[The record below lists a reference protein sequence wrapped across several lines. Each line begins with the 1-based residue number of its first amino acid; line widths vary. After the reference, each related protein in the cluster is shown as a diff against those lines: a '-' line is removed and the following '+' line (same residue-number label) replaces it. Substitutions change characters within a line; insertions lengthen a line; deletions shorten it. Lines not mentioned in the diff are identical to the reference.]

1 MRRLCLAML
10 LIASLLLIGR
20 LTFAADAGAPAL
32 IANGDFQA
40 WADGRPAGWQVTTPG
55 WATAPAPGESPD
67 APAVRFSRSGAADQ
81 AAPYGILLQAIP
93 SEAMAAVAGRRFTL
107 TARVRVL
114 SRERQ
119 AEAAMW
125 ARVDRSAGRMGF
137 FDNMDGRRIR
147 GENWQEARIDGEV
160 AADAEGLTL
169 GFLAFGDASIEVAA
183 VQLLVLGSALE
194 GSRPPAPLDDRE
206 LATVTATGRLHH
218 LVRFFYPSSE
228 SVSAPW
234 DALLIAAIDR
244 AASAATPA
252 EVARVLVETYSPIAP
267 LLRVGT
273 DGPDAAAFPVEMP
286 AIPPHTHSVHW
297 VHNGLGP
304 GDPRPGQIYASV
316 RTVLPVGEHAV
327 PAPHRFTLAPGLWAE
342 FPLALPCTAEGQTLP
357 AAQGTLPQPQRP
369 LSWRSTAEDRSVRLA
384 SVLVAWN
391 TLHHFYP
398 YFDAITTDWPAAQAA
413 ALGAAAL
420 AADTIEQTCV
430 LERLMFHLH
439 DGHGHVGHP
448 SVTPGRVLGLRLL
461 WAGDALVAA
470 EPFKSAEGEI
480 RPGDVVLAIDQ
491 RPIDAITREL
501 GSRISAATEG
511 WRRHRLLAAIAAE
524 FNQPTSTVRVRTG
537 DGEPREVAV
546 PAFPLDQFTHIQR
559 PVNLPRNGSQ
569 VAPGI
574 VYFDLVGADAAAWSQ
589 HRSAVAA
596 ARGVI
601 FDVRGY
607 PGEAGLQVL
616 RHLVP
621 GPVRTLRMSIPL
633 VTLPD
638 RENFTFNPEVFWNL
652 TPLQPRIAGKV
663 AFLTNAGAISYAE
676 SCLSIV
682 RSLGLGEIIGQTTAG
697 TNGNINRTML
707 PGGFVMIW
715 TGMRVLNDDGS
726 VYHGVG
732 TPPTVPVS
740 PTPQGIAAGT
750 DEVLVAAIARLNEL
764 LAPPQEPPP
773 AAPPPASPD
782 SPGGKQPD

>member
-1 MRRLCLAML
+1 ML
-10 LIASLLLIGR
+10 LIATVLLVGR

-32 IANGDFQA
+32 VANGDFKA
-40 WADGRPAGWQVTTPG
+40 WADGRPAAWQVTTPG

-67 APAVRFSRSGAADQ
+67 APAVRLSRAGAGDQ
-81 AAPYGILLQAIP
+81 AAPYGNLLQAIP
-93 SEAMAAVAGRRFTL
+93 PEALAALAGRRFTL

-125 ARVDRSAGRMGF
+125 ARVDRAAGRAGF

-169 GFLAFGDASIEVAA
+169 GFLAFGDASIEIAA

-206 LATVTATGRLHH
+206 LAAVTAAGRLHH

-228 SVSAPW
+228 SLSAPW

-252 EVARVLVETYSPIAP
+252 ELARVLVETYGPIAP

-273 DGPDAAAFPVEMP
+273 DATDGQAAAAFPGEVP
-286 AIPPHTHSVHW
+286 ATPPHTHSVHW
-297 VHNGLGP
+297 VHNGLGLT
-304 GDPRPGQIYASV
+304 DPRPGQVYASV
-316 RTVLPVGEHAV
+316 RTVLPAGEHPV
-327 PAPHRFTLAPGLWAE
+327 PAPRRFALAPGLWAE
-342 FPLALPCTAEGQTLP
+342 FPLAVPCTAEGQTLP
-357 AAQGTLPQPQRP
+357 AAQGSLPQPQRP
-369 LSWRSTAEDRSVRLA
+369 LSWRPTAEDRSVRLA

-398 YFDAITTDWPAAQAA
+398 YFDVITTDWPAAQTA

-420 AADTIEQTCV
+420 AADTIEQTRV

-439 DGHGHVGHP
+439 DGHGQVGHP
-448 SVTPGRVLGLRLL
+448 GVTSGRVLGLRLL

-470 EPFKSAEGEI
+470 EPFKSAQGEI

-524 FNQPTSTVRVRTG
+524 FSQPTSTVRVRTG
-537 DGEPREVAV
+537 EGEPREVAV
-546 PAFPLDQFTHIQR
+546 PAIPLDQFIHVQR
-559 PVNLPRNGSQ
+559 PVDLPANGSQ

-574 VYFDLVGADAAAWSQ
+574 VYFDLVGADAAVWSQ
-589 HRSAVAA
+589 HRSAVTA

-601 FDVRGY
+601 FDMRGY
-607 PGEAGLQVL
+607 PGQAGVQVL

-621 GPVRTLRMSIPL
+621 GPVRTLRMSIPRI
-633 VTLPD
+633 TLPD
-638 RENFTFNPEVFWNL
+638 REGFTFNPEVTWTL
-652 TPLQPRIAGKV
+652 APVQPRIAGKV

-676 SCLSIV
+676 SCMSIV
-682 RSLGLGEIIGQTTAG
+682 HSLSLGEIVGQTTAG

-750 DEVLVAAIARLNEL
+750 DEVLSAAIARLNEL
-764 LAPPQEPPP
+764 LAQLPDSTPP
-773 AAPPPASPD
+773 APSPPAGPGL
-782 SPGGKQPD
+782 PGGK